1 MLKLNILILYTYKI
15 KENIFLFKINIF
27 KNMTNIQ
34 IIILLLSII
43 IIFLLIIIIKIFFF
57 NQKNNDKN
65 IINTLILENKNS
77 SLNFL
82 KEILREFGNFSWNIN
97 EKINSKFTKIIEKN
111 KDSEINLI
119 KNLENF
125 LEKSDKKL
133 SNNLEQISNKVDK
146 KLESGFEKTNKTF
159 ESIISRL
166 AKIDEAQKNIDKLNT
181 EVISLQN
188 VLTDNKTR
196 WIFWEVQLQ
205 SILENIFWE
214 KNDKLYQM
222 QYHFKSNNSQVDA
235 VIKTAQWLICID
247 AKFPLENYRK
257 MNNKNLDEKSRKEA
271 EKLFIIWIKKQI
283 LEISSKYIISW
294 ETLEQA
300 FLFLPAEAIFAEIN
314 AYYPQILEFAQK
326 NNISIVSPTTLMA
339 MLTIV
344 KNAIRSL
351 ETQKQ
356 AQVIQTELIKLWD
369 DFWRFETRW
378 NKFTK
383 DFKSVWK
390 DINDIDITNKKII
403 SRFSSVERLE
413 LEEKIK

>member
-1 MLKLNILILYTYKI
+1 
-15 KENIFLFKINIF
+15 
-27 KNMTNIQ
+27 MTNIQ
-34 IIILLLSII
+34 IIFLLLSII
-43 IIFLLIIIIKIFFF
+43 IVLIIIIFIKIFFI
-57 NQKNNDKN
+57 KNKENN
-65 IINTLILENKNS
+65 SLLINKLILENKNS
-77 SLNFL
+77 QLNFL
-82 KEILREFGNFSWNIN
+82 KEILREFWNFSWEIN
-97 EKINSKFTKIIEKN
+97 EKINSKFNKIIEKN

-133 SNNLEQISNKVDK
+133 KNNLEQISDKVDK

-159 ESIISRL
+159 ENIISRL

-181 EVISLQN
+181 QVVSLQN

-196 WIFWEVQLQ
+196 WIFGEVQLQ

-214 KNDKLYQM
+214 NNKKLFEM
-222 QYHFKSNNSQVDA
+222 QYHFKSNNTQVDA
-235 VIKTAQWLICID
+235 VIKTAQWLIAID
-247 AKFPLENYRK
+247 AKFPLENYQK
-257 MNNKNLDEKSRKEA
+257 MNDKNLDKTTRKEA
-271 EKLFIIWIKKQI
+271 EKLFIIWLKKQI
-283 LEISSKYIISW
+283 TEISSKYIIKW

-314 AYYPQILEFAQK
+314 AYYPQIIEFAQK

-339 MLTIV
+339 MLTIIA
-344 KNAIRSL
+344 NAIRSL

-356 AQVIQTELIKLWD
+356 AQIIQIELSKLSQ
-369 DFWRFETRW
+369 DFSRFETRW

-390 DINDIDITNKKII
+390 DIDDIDITNKKII
-403 SRFSSVERLE
+403 SRFWAVERLE
-413 LEEKIK
+413 LEEKKLEK

>member
-1 MLKLNILILYTYKI
+1 
-15 KENIFLFKINIF
+15 
-27 KNMTNIQ
+27 MTNIQ
-34 IIILLLSII
+34 LIILLLSII
-43 IIFLLIIIIKIFFF
+43 IIFLIIIIIKIFSAKKTE
-57 NQKNNDKN
+57 NMTDK
-65 IINTLILENKNS
+65 LILENKNS
-77 SLNFL
+77 NLVFL
-82 KEILREFGNFSWNIN
+82 KEILREFWNFSWNIN

-111 KDSEINLI
+111 KESEINLI
-119 KNLENF
+119 KSLEIF

-133 SNNLEQISNKVDK
+133 QNNLEHISDKVDK
-146 KLESGFEKTNKTF
+146 KLESWFEKTNKTF
-159 ESIISRL
+159 NSIISRL

-214 KNDKLYQM
+214 KNDKLYSM

-235 VIKTAQWLICID
+235 VIKTSKWLICID

-257 MNNKNLDEKSRKEA
+257 MNDKNIEEYEKKEA

-283 LEISSKYIISW
+283 IEISSKYIISW
-294 ETLEQA
+294 ETLNQA

-314 AYYPQILEFAQK
+314 AYYPNIIDYAQK

-356 AQVIQTELIKLWD
+356 AQVIQTELKKLSD
-369 DFWRFETRW
+369 DFWRFEIRW

-390 DINDIDITNKKII
+390 DIDDIDITNKKII
-403 SRFSSVERLE
+403 SRFGGIERLE
-413 LEEKIK
+413 LEEKGVNH

>member
-1 MLKLNILILYTYKI
+1 
-15 KENIFLFKINIF
+15 
-27 KNMTNIQ
+27 MTNIQ
-34 IIILLLSII
+34 IIIFFLSII
-43 IIFLLIIIIKIFFF
+43 LILLIIIFIKLFFVSE
-57 NQKNNDKN
+57 KNNSKNLIDK
-65 IINTLILENKNS
+65 LILENKNS
-77 SLNFL
+77 NLVFL
-82 KEILREFGNFSWNIN
+82 KEVLREFWNFSWNIN

-111 KDSEINLI
+111 KESEINLI
-119 KNLENF
+119 KNLETF
-125 LEKSDKKL
+125 LKESDKKL
-133 SNNLEQISNKVDK
+133 KNNLEQISDKVDK

-214 KNDKLYQM
+214 KNDKLYSM

-235 VIKTAQWLICID
+235 VIKTSSWLICID
-247 AKFPLENYRK
+247 AKFPLENYRR
-257 MNNKNLDEKSRKEA
+257 MNDKNLDDLQRKEA
-271 EKLFIIWIKKQI
+271 EKLFIIWLKKQI
-283 LEISSKYIISW
+283 IEISSKYIISW

-314 AYYPQILEFAQK
+314 AYFPQIIDFAQK

-339 MLTIV
+339 MLTII

-356 AQVIQTELIKLWD
+356 AQVIQVELSKLSE
-369 DFWRFETRW
+369 DFGRFETRW

-390 DINDIDITNKKII
+390 DIDDIDITNKKII
-403 SRFSSVERLE
+403 SRFSAVERLE
-413 LEEKIK
+413 LEDK

>member
-1 MLKLNILILYTYKI
+1 
-15 KENIFLFKINIF
+15 
-27 KNMTNIQ
+27 MTNIQ
-34 IIILLLSII
+34 IIIFFLSII
-43 IIFLLIIIIKIFFF
+43 LLFLIIIIIKIFFI
-57 NQKNNDKN
+57 KNKQNN
-65 IINTLILENKNS
+65 SELINKLILENKNS
-77 SLNFL
+77 NLTFL
-82 KEILREFGNFSWNIN
+82 KEVLREFWNFSWNIN
-97 EKINSKFTKIIEKN
+97 EKINSKFNKIIEKN

-125 LEKSDKKL
+125 LEKSDRKL
-133 SNNLEQISNKVDK
+133 KNNLEQISDKVDK

-181 EVISLQN
+181 QVVSLQN

-196 WIFWEVQLQ
+196 WIFGEVQLQ

-235 VIKTAQWLICID
+235 VIKTTQWLICID
-247 AKFPLENYRK
+247 AKFPLENYQK
-257 MNNKNLDEKSRKEA
+257 MNNKDLDESTRKEA
-271 EKLFIIWIKKQI
+271 EKLFIIWLKKQI
-283 LEISSKYIISW
+283 VEISSKYIISW

-314 AYYPQILEFAQK
+314 AYYPQIIEFAQK

-339 MLTIV
+339 MLTIIA
-344 KNAIRSL
+344 NAIRSL

-356 AQVIQTELIKLWD
+356 AQVIQTELAKLSQ
-369 DFWRFETRW
+369 DFGRFETRW

-383 DFKSVWK
+383 NFKSVWK
-390 DINDIDITNKKII
+390 DIEDIDITNKKII
-403 SRFSSVERLE
+403 SRFWWIERLE
-413 LEEKIK
+413 LEEKK

>member
-1 MLKLNILILYTYKI
+1 
-15 KENIFLFKINIF
+15 
-27 KNMTNIQ
+27 MTNIQ
-34 IIILLLSII
+34 LIILFLVVIIILLLII
-43 IIFLLIIIIKIFFF
+43 TFKIFFVKK
-57 NQKNNDKN
+57 QNNKDK
-65 IINTLILENKNS
+65 IGEYINKLILENKNS
-77 SLNFL
+77 NLTFL
-82 KEILREFGNFSWNIN
+82 KEVLREFWTFSWNIN
-97 EKINSKFTKIIEKN
+97 EKINSKFNKIIEKN

-125 LEKSDKKL
+125 LEKSDNKL
-133 SNNLEQISNKVDK
+133 KNNLEQISDKVDK

-196 WIFWEVQLQ
+196 WIFGEVQLQ
-205 SILENIFWE
+205 SILENIFGE
-214 KNDKLYQM
+214 KNEKLYQM

-235 VIKTAQWLICID
+235 VIKTTKWLICID

-257 MNNKNLDEKSRKEA
+257 MNDKSLEESQRKEA
-271 EKLFIIWIKKQI
+271 EKLFVIWLKKQI
-283 LEISSKYIISW
+283 IEISSKYIIKW

-314 AYYPQILEFAQK
+314 AYYPNIIEFAQK

-339 MLTIV
+339 MLTIIA
-344 KNAIRSL
+344 NAIRSL

-356 AQVIQTELIKLWD
+356 AQVIQTELSKLSD
-369 DFWRFETRW
+369 DFGRFETRW

-383 DFKSVWK
+383 NFKSVWK
-390 DINDIDITNKKII
+390 DIYDIDITNKKII
-403 SRFSSVERLE
+403 SRFSAVERLE
-413 LEEKIK
+413 LEEKK

>member
-1 MLKLNILILYTYKI
+1 
-15 KENIFLFKINIF
+15 
-27 KNMTNIQ
+27 MTNIQ
-34 IIILLLSII
+34 LIILFLVVIIILLLII
-43 IIFLLIIIIKIFFF
+43 TFKIFFVKT
-57 NQKNNDKN
+57 QNNKDK
-65 IINTLILENKNS
+65 IGEYINKLILENKNS
-77 SLNFL
+77 NLTFL
-82 KEILREFGNFSWNIN
+82 KEVLREFWTFSWNIN
-97 EKINSKFTKIIEKN
+97 EKINSKFNKIIEKN

-125 LEKSDKKL
+125 LEKSDNKL
-133 SNNLEQISNKVDK
+133 KNNLEQISNKVDK

-196 WIFWEVQLQ
+196 WIFGEVQLQ
-205 SILENIFWE
+205 SILENIFGE
-214 KNDKLYQM
+214 KNEKLYQM

-235 VIKTAQWLICID
+235 VIKTTKWLICID

-257 MNNKNLDEKSRKEA
+257 MNDKSLEESQRKEA
-271 EKLFIIWIKKQI
+271 EKLFVIWLKKQI
-283 LEISSKYIISW
+283 IEISSKYIIKW

-314 AYYPQILEFAQK
+314 AYYPNIIEFAQK

-339 MLTIV
+339 MLTIIA
-344 KNAIRSL
+344 NAIRSL

-356 AQVIQTELIKLWD
+356 AQVIQTELSKLSD
-369 DFWRFETRW
+369 DFGRFETRW

-383 DFKSVWK
+383 NFKSVWK
-390 DINDIDITNKKII
+390 DIYDIDITNKKII
-403 SRFSSVERLE
+403 SRFSAVERLE
-413 LEEKIK
+413 LEEKK

>member
-1 MLKLNILILYTYKI
+1 
-15 KENIFLFKINIF
+15 
-27 KNMTNIQ
+27 MTNIQ
-34 IIILLLSII
+34 IIILLLSLII
-43 IIFLLIIIIKIFFF
+43 VFLLIIIIKIFFF
-57 NQKNNDKN
+57 NQKNDDKN
-65 IINTLILENKNS
+65 LINTLILENKNS

-82 KEILREFGNFSWNIN
+82 KEILREFWNFSWNIN
-97 EKINSKFTKIIEKN
+97 EKINSKFTKIIENN

-133 SNNLEQISNKVDK
+133 SNNLEQISDKVDK

-181 EVISLQN
+181 QVVSLQN

-214 KNDKLYQM
+214 KNDKIYQM

-257 MNNKNLDEKSRKEA
+257 MNDKSLWELERKES

-283 LEISSKYIISW
+283 TEISSKYIIQW

-314 AYYPQILEFAQK
+314 AYYPQVIEFAQK

-339 MLTIV
+339 MLTIIA
-344 KNAIRSL
+344 NAIRSL

-356 AQVIQTELIKLWD
+356 AQVIQTELSKLNQ
-369 DFWRFETRW
+369 DFGRFETRW
-378 NKFTK
+378 NRFTK

-390 DINDIDITNKKII
+390 DIDDIDITNKKII
-403 SRFSSVERLE
+403 SRFSAVERLE
-413 LEEKIK
+413 LEEKTK

>member
-1 MLKLNILILYTYKI
+1 
-15 KENIFLFKINIF
+15 
-27 KNMTNIQ
+27 MTNIQ

-43 IIFLLIIIIKIFFF
+43 IVFILIIIIKIFFL
-57 NQKNNDKN
+57 NKKDDNSEL
-65 IINTLILENKNS
+65 INKLILENKNS
-77 SLNFL
+77 QLNFL
-82 KEILREFGNFSWNIN
+82 KEILREFGSFSSNIN
-97 EKINSKFTKIIEKN
+97 EKINSKFNKIIEKN

-119 KNLENF
+119 KNLETF

-133 SNNLEQISNKVDK
+133 QNNLEQISDKVDK

-181 EVISLQN
+181 EVVSLQN

-222 QYHFKSNNSQVDA
+222 QYHFKSNNTQVDA
-235 VIKTAQWLICID
+235 VIKTTQWLICID
-247 AKFPLENYRK
+247 AKFPLENYQK
-257 MNNKNLDEKSRKEA
+257 MNNKDLEENIRKES
-271 EKLFIIWIKKQI
+271 EKLFIIWLKKQI
-283 LEISSKYIISW
+283 TEISSKYIIDW

-326 NNISIVSPTTLMA
+326 NNVSIVSPTTLMA
-339 MLTIV
+339 MLTIIA
-344 KNAIRSL
+344 NAIRSL

-356 AQVIQTELIKLWD
+356 AQVIQTELAKLSN
-369 DFWRFETRW
+369 DFWLFERRW
-378 NKFTK
+378 TKFTK

-390 DINDIDITNKKII
+390 DIDDIDITNKKII
-403 SRFSSVERLE
+403 SRFWAVERLE
-413 LEEKIK
+413 LEEKQK

>member
-1 MLKLNILILYTYKI
+1 
-15 KENIFLFKINIF
+15 
-27 KNMTNIQ
+27 MTNIQ
-34 IIILLLSII
+34 VIIFLLSII
-43 IIFLLIIIIKIFFF
+43 IVFILIIFIKIFFI
-57 NQKNNDKN
+57 KNKENN
-65 IINTLILENKNS
+65 SELINKLILENKNS
-77 SLNFL
+77 NLTFL
-82 KEILREFGNFSWNIN
+82 KEVLREFWTFSWNIN
-97 EKINSKFTKIIEKN
+97 EKINSKFNKIIEKN

-125 LEKSDKKL
+125 LDKSDKKL
-133 SNNLEQISNKVDK
+133 SNNLEKISDKVDK
-146 KLESGFEKTNKTF
+146 KLEDGFKNTNKTF

-181 EVISLQN
+181 QVVSLQN

-196 WIFWEVQLQ
+196 WIFGEVQLQ

-247 AKFPLENYRK
+247 AKFPLENYQK
-257 MNNKNLDEKSRKEA
+257 MNDKSLDDYQRKEA
-271 EKLFIIWIKKQI
+271 EKLFIVWLKKQI
-283 LEISSKYIISW
+283 IEISSKYIISG

-314 AYYPQILEFAQK
+314 AYYPQIIEFAQK

-339 MLTIV
+339 MLTIIA
-344 KNAIRSL
+344 NAIRSL

-356 AQVIQTELIKLWD
+356 AQVIQVELSKLSE
-369 DFWRFETRW
+369 DFKRFETRW

-390 DINDIDITNKKII
+390 DIDDIDITNKKII
-403 SRFSSVERLE
+403 NRFSAVERLE
-413 LEEKIK
+413 LEEKKY